1 MQEGNDQRKNE
12 RPREREEQR
21 GRVSAEHPTSSH
33 LNRVGWEQ
41 VLTARDVNKAIG
53 VPEVESLARE
63 LAAQANQGDRAT
75 QHIVEA
81 KGMMVVRSFVFV
93 SGVDSE

>member
-1 MQEGNDQRKNE
+1 MLPGGFQ
-12 RPREREEQR
+12 PREREEQR

-63 LAAQANQGDRAT
+63 LAAQANQGDRAVCT
-75 QHIVEA
+75 LPH
-81 KGMMVVRSFVFV
+81 SFSSFA
-93 SGVDSE
+93 